1 MGLPFERSQR
11 PLRHGEFYAQWRLEQ
26 DVLRA
31 ARAGG
36 ALAVAVWAA
45 LRARAGTRTRLE
57 GPFSPSIG
65 ALAEDLSMSER
76 TIHRCVAD
84 LVSGGLLAVD
94 RIPGRKPIWIFSSDV
109 VETPQIDVVSPVEN
123 WPDSAE
129 KSADFA
135 GAPPQQLHPTPAAPA
150 PHPRSSCTPVPP
162 QESRERRENRSIGDD
177 DGDGFRPLVHRFG
190 ELLEQLIAKE
200 PGSPTVDLLE
210 ELVLDATDLDAWRN
224 LIELTES
231 AIALSPHLQAAD
243 A

>member
-1 MGLPFERSQR
+1 MASPFDRSQR
-11 PLRHGEFYAQWRLEQ
+11 PLRHGEFYAQWRHEQ

-57 GPFSPSIG
+57 GKFAPSVG
-65 ALAEDLSMSER
+65 TLAEDLSMSER
-76 TIHRCVAD
+76 TVHRCVAD
-84 LVSGGLLAVD
+84 LSAAGLLLVD
-94 RIPGRKPIWIFSSDV
+94 RVPGRKPVWVFSADL
-109 VETPQIDVVSPVEN
+109 TGAVEN
-123 WPDSAE
+123 WPISAE
-129 KSADFA
+129 KSAEFE
-135 GAPPQQLHPTPAAPA
+135 GAPPQELHPTPAGAA
-150 PHPRSSCTPVPP
+150 PHRRRSCTPVPP
-162 QESRERRENRSIGDD
+162 QESRESKDEDRSIGDD

-190 ELLEQLIAKE
+190 ELLGQLLSKE
-200 PGSPTVDLLE
+200 PNSATVEALE

-231 AIALSPHLQAAD
+231 AIALSPHLQPAD